1 VHRFG
6 DQFSD
11 EPRDGLATVEV
22 GSLPGGGV
30 VVALTGDHDLSTKQQ
45 VLTALAGL
53 GPKAHLIIDLARCTF
68 VDSTIISAILG
79 AVHAKPPRTQTVSL
93 VLPDDTS
100 YVYRAL
106 SVIGM
111 RDLVPVHRSIEAA
124 LESESPTAGSPRPG

>member
-1 VHRFG
+1 MQPFG
-6 DQFSD
+6 DPLSD
-11 EPRDGLATVEV
+11 GPRDGFATVEV
-22 GSLPGGGV
+22 ASLPGGGV

-45 VLTALAGL
+45 VLKGLAGV

-68 VDSTIISAILG
+68 VDSTIISTILG
-79 AVHAKPPRTQTVSL
+79 AVHVKPPRAQTVSL
-93 VLPDDTS
+93 VLPDDTG

-124 LESESPTAGSPRPG
+124 LESESAPRAGHDA